1 MRDHEQRGWAPA
13 VVSNVG
19 EDDSDV
25 YMVGIREADAP
36 DSWSL
41 LFMECYDADDPQE
54 TTTPRNL
61 S

>member
-13 VVSNVG
+13 VVSDAG

-25 YMVGIREADAP
+25 YTVGIREVDAP

-41 LFMECYDADDPQE
+41 LFMECDADDPQE
-54 TTTPRNL
+54 TTPPGI
-61 S
+61 